1 MKSLMSTNIYDV
13 SETIIIVGSCL
24 EKMQPKAF
32 DRLLKIS
39 NSNGNNVYEVCLEE
53 THINMVITKIAGM
66 IRTNKVKTIIFAT
79 VDKSPH
85 CVQLHYIQEELT
97 KLKLNY
103 TVTFGNFVADNND
116 LTAVYRDAINAS
128 KNLKELNRLF
138 IMDKKNKALM
148 NNTYESKENT
158 YA

>member
-13 SETIIIVGSCL
+13 SDTIVIVGSCL

-32 DRLLKIS
+32 DKLLKIS

-66 IRTNKVKTIIFAT
+66 IRTNKVRQIIFAT

-85 CVQLHYIQEELT
+85 CIQLHYIQEELT

-103 TVTFGNFVADNND
+103 TVTFGNFVADNDD
-116 LTAVYRDAINAS
+116 LTAIYKDAINAS
-128 KNLKELNRLF
+128 KNLKELNQLYS
-138 IMDKKNKALM
+138 MDKKNKALT